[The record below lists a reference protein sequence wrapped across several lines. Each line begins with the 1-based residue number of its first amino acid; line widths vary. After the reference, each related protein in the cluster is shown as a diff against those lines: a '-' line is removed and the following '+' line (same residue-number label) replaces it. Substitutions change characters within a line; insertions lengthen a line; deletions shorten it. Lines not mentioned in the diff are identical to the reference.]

1 MHSEVVSGAEDW
13 EDWLARE
20 LSLDLFRSIHHD
32 FFHNSPFVLSISLRS
47 HLTHEIRMDKITSH
61 QDSINIL
68 WIWRQS
74 LRHIYQTFVF
84 TRVLSLSHIFLRIN
98 YLLRIIEEGSNH
110 LVSRALP
117 VDSHGLTLAE
127 GISSRYVRI
136 EHDVA
141 QDKEF

>member
-68 WIWRQS
+68 WVWRQS
-74 LRHIYQTFVF
+74 LRHIYQSFVF
-84 TRVLSLSHIFLRIN
+84 TRVLSLSHIFLRID
-98 YLLRIIEEGSNH
+98 YLLRIIEEGSYH

-117 VDSHGLTLAE
+117 VDTHGLALAE

-136 EHDVA
+136 
-141 QDKEF
+141 